1 MFKKENLTKFSKKR
15 LVLIVAIGGVIL
27 LIAGVLTWANMT
39 GRLKLFAASEISNT
53 VTATYKDAAGVD
65 RSVSST
71 LAIPLVTP
79 VPSPSVVSPSPP
91 LVSPSPPPVSPSPGP
106 ASPTPTTKGTL
117 TGKVTDSKTGAVISG
132 ATVRITY
139 PNGSKYSVTT
149 STTGTYTW
157 SNLTPGTYTL
167 KVSMSRYLTQ
177 SRTVSVVAGSNTSDF
192 VLVPR

>member
-15 LVLIVAIGGVIL
+15 LILIVAIGGAIL

-53 VTATYKDAAGVD
+53 VTATYKDAAGID

-79 VPSPSVVSPSPP
+79 VPSPSILSPSPP
-91 LVSPSPPPVSPSPGP
+91 LVSPSPPPQSPSPGP
-106 ASPTPTTKGTL
+106 VSPTPTTKGTL
-117 TGKVTDSKTGAVISG
+117 TGKVTNSNTGAVITG

-149 STTGTYTW
+149 SSVGTYTW
-157 SNLTPGTYTL
+157 SNLAPGTYTL
-167 KVSMSRYLTQ
+167 KVSMSRYRTQ
-177 SRTVSVVAGSNTSDF
+177 TKTVNVVAGNNVADF
-192 VLVPR
+192 SLVPR